1 MEGKDALRSCWN
13 VGRQRA
19 AMMRVSHLS
28 DSSLSLIRDQGESAL
43 LLFGNRGRVCTC
55 LDWLLG

>member
-1 MEGKDALRSCWN
+1 
-13 VGRQRA
+13 
-19 AMMRVSHLS
+19 MMRVSHLMS

-55 LDWLLG
+55 LDWLALLAAFFCGCFCLPL